1 MSMDT
6 YDKLVSIAY
15 AKVNIIVKEWK
26 NNKSESA
33 VTMMYALLKGI
44 GNFAVKWGDRD
55 YHNYQAVIDA
65 VHKYYVQKDKD
76 VKELYRLCFE
86 YAAKEMITGK
96 KEIEEIITWFNYEI
110 MIEERGTSAFKL
122 DMDNL
127 LEMFRRYLTL
137 KLSELKKAEPGM
149 DNWLRMRSENMNRY
163 YGKSFWD

>member
-1 MSMDT
+1 MSMDK

-26 NNKSESA
+26 NNKSKSA

-55 YHNYQAVIDA
+55 SHNYQVVIDA

-86 YAAKEMITGK
+86 YAAKEMIMGK
-96 KEIEEIITWFNYEI
+96 RK
-110 MIEERGTSAFKL
+110 
-122 DMDNL
+122 
-127 LEMFRRYLTL
+127 
-137 KLSELKKAEPGM
+137 
-149 DNWLRMRSENMNRY
+149 
-163 YGKSFWD
+163 